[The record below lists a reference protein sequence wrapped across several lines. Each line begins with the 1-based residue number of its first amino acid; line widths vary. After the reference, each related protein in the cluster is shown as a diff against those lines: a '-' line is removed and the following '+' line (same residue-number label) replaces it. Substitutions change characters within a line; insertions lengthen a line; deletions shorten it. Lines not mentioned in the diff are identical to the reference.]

1 MRRLVILTVVFA
13 IAGAIYLM
21 QKRGGAE
28 RRTVSNGTDAV
39 KLNGAGSAV
48 APALSVTDL
57 NGKRI
62 ETSSYA
68 GKVVLVNFWAAWCT
82 PCADEVPKIMSLQER
97 YGARGFQVIGFS
109 MDDTDRAL
117 RGFYAKYKM
126 NYPVVPGS
134 AQIAESYG
142 GILGLPTTLL
152 ISRDGHIA
160 AKYSGLTDF
169 KQIEGE
175 VVRLLGER

>member
-13 IAGAIYLM
+13 IAGVIYLM
-21 QKRGGAE
+21 QKRGRAE
-28 RRTVSNGTDAV
+28 RMTVNGTDAV

-48 APALSVTDL
+48 APALTVTDL

-62 ETSSYA
+62 ETSSYS
-68 GKVVLVNFWAAWCT
+68 GEVVLVNFWAAWCT
-82 PCADEVPKIMSLQER
+82 PCADEVPKIIALQDR
-97 YGARGFQVIGFS
+97 YGARGLQVIGFS
-109 MDDTDRAL
+109 MDDTDTAL
-117 RGFYAKYKM
+117 REFYSKYKM

-134 AQIAESYG
+134 ARIAESYG

>member
-13 IAGAIYLM
+13 IAGAIYFVE
-21 QKRGGAE
+21 KRGRAE
-28 RRTVSNGTDAV
+28 RVGVPNGTDAV
-39 KLNGAGSAV
+39 NSGVGRAV
-48 APALSVTDL
+48 APALTVADL

-62 ETSSYA
+62 ETSAYA

-109 MDDTDRAL
+109 MDDTDTAL
-117 RGFYAKYKM
+117 RKFYAKYKM
-126 NYPVVPGS
+126 NYPVVAGS
-134 AQIAESYG
+134 ARIAESYG

-169 KQIEGE
+169 NQIEGE
-175 VVRLLGER
+175 VVSLLGAH